1 MKIVKILLK
10 VLMWLVIVALVVLAT
25 LPLWIGPIGKS
36 VANAVVP
43 GVVKTDFHLGQLS
56 LNPYTAR
63 FEIGDLQLSNP
74 IGYSEKYA
82 VTVGDVVVDA
92 KVFSLSTDTIHVEEI
107 KVKDIFVSF
116 VSGGPNEVT
125 NFQQIQYN
133 IAGGKEQY
141 EAQQAQAQKV
151 AAQEVSQPQVD
162 SSADTAPA
170 ASSEEKSE
178 KKIIIDRLEISGLTL
193 QLGFIPL
200 RLPSVVLT
208 DIGKDTGGATLNDVL
223 AQILAGVMKAAGVV
237 GDQLKVIG
245 DFSGEAAKKVGA
257 LATETSQQ
265 AAEAVTTT
273 IGTATE
279 AATDA
284 ANVATDAMKD
294 SVKVVDESVKA
305 VGDSAKKALKTF
317 KGLLKKEKAL
327 K

>member
-10 VLMWLVIVALVVLAT
+10 VLMWLIIVALVVLAT
-25 LPLWIGPIGKS
+25 LPLWIGPIGKL
-36 VANAVVP
+36 VANSVVP

-74 IGYSEKYA
+74 IGYSEKSA

-92 KVFSLSTDTIHVEEI
+92 KVFSLSTDIIHIEEI

-116 VSGGPNEVT
+116 VSGGPNKVT

-141 EAQQAQAQKV
+141 EAQQ
-151 AAQEVSQPQVD
+151 VSQSQVD
-162 SSADTAPA
+162 SSADTEPA
-170 ASSEEKSE
+170 ESSEEKSE

-208 DIGKDTGGATLNDVL
+208 DIGKDTGGATLNDVW

-245 DFSGEAAKKVGA
+245 DFSGETAKKVGA
-257 LATETSQQ
+257 IATETSQR
-265 AAEAVTTT
+265 AAETVTTT
-273 IGTATE
+273 LGTATE

-294 SVKVVDESVKA
+294 SVKAVDASVKA

-317 KGLLKKEKAL
+317 KGLLKKEKAV